1 MVFIAIGPAGA
12 FGDLSDVMGSVRSA
26 SPSLF
31 GGFGFHCHWGRRSVL
46 RLERPEV
53 QRALGLAEF
62 VHSGLLWLIVIC
74 SRQSVGEGVRARALR
89 ELALFSNRAIAVAVR
104 LGFREI
110 SNFAE

>member
-1 MVFIAIGPAGA
+1 MGLVIIAIGLVGA
-12 FGDLSDVMGSVRSA
+12 FGDSSDLRRSVRSA

-74 SRQSVGEGVRARALR
+74 SRQSVGEGVLARALR
-89 ELALFSNRAIAVAVR
+89 ELALASRWTAPDPGCSR
-104 LGFREI
+104 RP
-110 SNFAE
+110 